1 VLENILGTPPPPP
14 PDDVPALEA
23 SSDGTAKSMR
33 EQLALHRVDP
43 VCNSCHVKMDPLGF
57 ALENYDAIGRWRDA
71 DGGFAIDP
79 AGTLPDGQPFTTGAE
94 MRALMVSQLPQFSLA
109 LSEKMMTY
117 ALRRGLE
124 TYDNRTLDSVQR
136 TVAADGYRF
145 RTMVHEIVKSLPFQ
159 ARRGED
165 TRGEITLNGGSR

>member
-1 VLENILGTPPPPP
+1 
-14 PDDVPALEA
+14 
-23 SSDGTAKSMR
+23 
-33 EQLALHRVDP
+33 
-43 VCNSCHVKMDPLGF
+43 MDPLGF